1 MLWAMTSA
9 PTAWANRITS
19 YGAEPVENILAH
31 PQNFKV
37 HSALQQQAMTGALE
51 RVGWVQPV
59 IINTVTGNLLDGHM
73 RVMLSLRHGVA
84 EVPAV
89 YVELS
94 EDEERE
100 ALLYL
105 FQTAEYAGVDR
116 DILRDVLADAR
127 RTAEGLASQPG
138 VQQMLGDLQKLAK
151 RSLPMAPELPAGDGG
166 LFPPGGVRPLAQ
178 TLHAS
183 ASPPP
188 GDRGDEGD
196 DEGDEPEAEAR
207 PLGSGRGNVE
217 LRERDYGPER
227 IALSAVLTKADHKRW
242 NALKGALRVKGDGA
256 AIVALLDKLD
266 SGELRLA
273 GEG

>member
-1 MLWAMTSA
+1 MTTPA
-9 PTAWANRITS
+9 LWANRVTGFDPA
-19 YGAEPVENILAH
+19 YPVDAILGN
-31 PQNFKV
+31 PVNFKI
-37 HSALQQQAMTGALE
+37 HSELQQQAMTGALE

-73 RVMLSLRHGVA
+73 RVMLALRNDVTG
-84 EVPAV
+84 VPANF
-89 YVELS
+89 VELS
-94 EDEERE
+94 LEEERE

-127 RTAEGLASQPG
+127 AAAEGLASQPG
-138 VQQMLGDLQKLAK
+138 IQQMLGDLQKLAK
-151 RSLPMAPELPAGDGG
+151 RSLPMAPELPSDGGG

-183 ASPPP
+183 ADPPARGP
-188 GDRGDEGD
+188 GDGVEDED
-196 DEGDEPEAEAR
+196 DEPEADTR

-217 LRERDYGPER
+217 LRERDFGPER

-242 NALKGALRVKGDGA
+242 GALKEALRVKADGP

-273 GEG
+273 GED